1 MWIPF
6 DLEAQRELELAVF
19 DPGSFCQPRNKT
31 PKGSHVQFKL
41 LLDLGIGS
49 KFTLWGGDIVDTVVE
64 GAAHGGRLR
73 GQRNIERL
81 DAHDLDEQLPV
92 GFTGP
97 FLGPELLDLSRILIL
112 SSASASAI
120 AKWHGH

>member
-6 DLEAQRELELAVF
+6 DLEAQRELELAVL
-19 DPGSFCQPRNKT
+19 DPGSFCQTRNRT
-31 PKGSHVQFKL
+31 PKELGVQFKL
-41 LLDLGIGS
+41 LLDLSNDS

-64 GAAHGGRLR
+64 GATHGGRLR
-73 GQRNIERL
+73 GQWNIERL

-97 FLGPELLDLSRILIL
+97 FLGSEFLDLSRILVL

-120 AKWHGH
+120 SKWHGD